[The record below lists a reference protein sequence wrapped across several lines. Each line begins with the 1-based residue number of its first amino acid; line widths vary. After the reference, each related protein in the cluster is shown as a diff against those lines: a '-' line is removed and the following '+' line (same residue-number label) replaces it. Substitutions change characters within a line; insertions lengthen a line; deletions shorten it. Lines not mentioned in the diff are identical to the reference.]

1 MVMRHEKKASATG
14 ILCPGRC
21 CLLQVGQ
28 IMLYGCVKINL
39 FSVHSMDSFIVRQGI
54 MYLCG
59 YYFSILWMQLLGIA
73 GLIRDVLS

>member
-21 CLLQVGQ
+21 CLLQVEQ
-28 IMLYGCVKINL
+28 IMLYGCVKTCL
-39 FSVHSMDSFIVRQGI
+39 VSVPWTALLLGRV
-54 MYLCG
+54 